1 VKDILFWLIP
11 PFLGGAIGFITN
23 VLAIKMLFRPLG
35 EVRVFGIRLP
45 FTPGILPRQ
54 RHRLAESIGGMVE
67 RELLV
72 PDVIRKR
79 LKTPEVRD
87 GIQKAAARYTRLFFS
102 LPAGFFLGKAAAAG
116 DALFPF
122 IREFVSSSRWKE
134 FLDLAAE
141 AVAESAGAKRLL
153 EKSLLEITGLA
164 EEEIFPE
171 EALSGLV
178 RGGAGRITG
187 ALVPWACGA
196 YPLLVK
202 QCGEFLRR
210 PQIHR
215 ELEERGR
222 VFLLRV
228 ILKLNV
234 FQRFFVSAGQ
244 YDKTIAER
252 MPEIVDDL
260 ILQLEE
266 TLNNDTVKRGL
277 LSTLERSLV
286 KFFSD
291 PDSSLYIARFL
302 SKNIRAQ
309 FNRPLGEL
317 FGFFGGKDPGKK
329 IAVFLKRL
337 LSPDSG
343 SGESPETVFSLIA
356 EKVSGRFGDEELGV
370 FLGISETMKE
380 KLDSFAAGK
389 ILAVAD
395 GRIAEILKTIDIKAM
410 IKGRIDSLEMERV
423 EGIIL
428 DVMARELKW
437 IDVFGGVLGFL
448 IGVSQALFIWLL
460 RTL

>member
-1 VKDILFWLIP
+1 VKDVLYWLIP

-35 EVRVFGIRLP
+35 EARVFGIRLP

-72 PDVIRKR
+72 PDLIREH

-87 GIQKAAARYTRLFFS
+87 GVKKAAARYTRRFLS
-102 LPAGFFLGKAAAAG
+102 LPAGFFLDKAAAVG
-116 DALFPF
+116 DAFFPF
-122 IREFVSSSRWKE
+122 IGEFVSSPRWKE
-134 FLDLAAE
+134 LLGFAAE
-141 AVAESAGAKRLL
+141 AVSQRAGTKRLL
-153 EKSLLEITGLA
+153 EKSLLEITGLNDG
-164 EEEIFPE
+164 ELFPE
-171 EALSGLV
+171 KALSGFISG
-178 RGGAGRITG
+178 RAERITG
-187 ALVPWACGA
+187 ALVPWAEGA

-202 QCGEFLRR
+202 RCGEFLRR
-210 PQIHR
+210 PPVRH
-215 ELEERGR
+215 ELEEQGR
-222 VFLLRV
+222 IFLLR
-228 ILKLNV
+228 IMLKLNA

-260 ILQLEE
+260 IVQLEE
-266 TLNNDTVKRGL
+266 TLNNDTVRRSILSL
-277 LSTLERSLV
+277 LESSLV

-302 SKNIRAQ
+302 LKSIRAQ
-309 FNRPLGEL
+309 LDRPLGEL
-317 FGFFGGKDPGKK
+317 FGFFGGKDPRER
-329 IAVFLKRL
+329 IADIIKRL

-343 SGESPETVFSLIA
+343 PGESPETFFLLIA
-356 EKVSGRFGDEELGV
+356 EKVSGRFGGEELGA
-370 FLGISETMKE
+370 FLGVSETMKE
-380 KLDSFAAGK
+380 KLDSFAAEK
-389 ILAVAD
+389 VLAIAD
-395 GRIAEILKTIDIKAM
+395 SRIAGILKTLDVKAM
-410 IKGRIDSLEMERV
+410 ISGRIDSLEMERV

-448 IGVSQALFIWLL
+448 IGIFQALFTWLL